1 MLKRLIF
8 FIFYWN
14 KRNYFELS
22 EKNVIRAKLIITLCF
37 FEIYVIN
44 STYIKNRVNEET
56 HYYFPDFKVNNEYI
70 ELKGSHLIDE
80 NMNLIHP
87 KTKEILKEKTQCL
100 KDNNVKIIVD
110 CSEYINY
117 VKNKYGE
124 HFISSLKTSS

>member
-56 HYYFPDFKVNNEYI
+56 NIILILNLFLETV
-70 ELKGSHLIDE
+70 LK
-80 NMNLIHP
+80 NW
-87 KTKEILKEKTQCL
+87 
-100 KDNNVKIIVD
+100 VK
-110 CSEYINY
+110 
-117 VKNKYGE
+117 
-124 HFISSLKTSS
+124 

>member
-1 MLKRLIF
+1 
-8 FIFYWN
+8 
-14 KRNYFELS
+14 
-22 EKNVIRAKLIITLCF
+22 
-37 FEIYVIN
+37 
-44 STYIKNRVNEET
+44 
-56 HYYFPDFKVNNEYI
+56 
-70 ELKGSHLIDE
+70 
-80 NMNLIHP
+80 MNLIHP